1 MRILRGREQGERFL
15 SRLEGRRGEEFEEA
29 SRIVEGIIR
38 DVRRFGDRALRK
50 YTKKYDGVSIGRLRV
65 ERRELALSLKGVGAR
80 GIEAMEAAK
89 RNLERFHRAQLGKG
103 FSIRI
108 ARGAEIGRIP
118 RPLGRVGGYVPGGRR
133 PYPSSLLM
141 CAVPAL
147 VAGVRE
153 VAICTPPG
161 EGGRVHDAVLA
172 AAEICGVRE
181 VYRVGGAQAIA
192 ALAYG
197 TESIEKV
204 DKIVGPGNIYV
215 TIAKL
220 LVRDDVAVD
229 LPAGPSEVVII
240 ADSAAN
246 PKFVAADLLA
256 QAEHGPTSL
265 ALLLTDSRALAKAV
279 GEEVERE
286 LRAAASDRAAAEAIE
301 RNGAIII
308 LRGLKECAEFANVI
322 APEHLEIMV
331 REPRA
336 LLDSIESAG
345 AVFLGDY
352 SPVALGDYSS
362 GLNHILPTRGFAK
375 HYSGLSSEDF
385 VKWLNYLECSE
396 EGFEELCRAGIELAG
411 IEGFERHSRS
421 LRIRLEGKRGD
432 A

>member
-1 MRILRGREQGERFL
+1 MRVLRGRERVERFL
-15 SRLEGRRGEEFEEA
+15 SRLEGRRGEEFEEV

-38 DVRRFGDRALRK
+38 DVRRSGDRALRK
-50 YTKKYDGVSIGRLRV
+50 YTKKYDGVTLGGLRV
-65 ERRELALSLKGVGAR
+65 SPRELRLSLRRLDAKGIRALR
-80 GIEAMEAAK
+80 AAK

-118 RPLGRVGGYVPGGRR
+118 RPLKRVGGYVPGGRR

-141 CAVPAL
+141 CAVPAIM
-147 VAGVRE
+147 AGVGE
-153 VAICTPPG
+153 MAVCTPPG
-161 EGGRVHDAVLA
+161 EGGRVHHAVLA
-172 AAEICGVRE
+172 AAEICGVEE
-181 VYRVGGAQAIA
+181 VYSVGGAQAIA

-240 ADSAAN
+240 ADSTAN
-246 PKFVAADLLA
+246 PKFIAADLLA

-265 ALLLTDSRALAKAV
+265 ALLLTDSRALAEV
-279 GEEVERE
+279 VEEEVERE
-286 LRAAASDRAAAEAIE
+286 LMAIASDRAAAEAIE
-301 RNGAIII
+301 RNGAIIV
-308 LRGLKECAEFANVI
+308 LDGLEECAKLANEI

-331 REPRA
+331 KSPRA
-336 LLDSIESAG
+336 LLGLIESAG

-352 SPVALGDYSS
+352 SPAALGDYSS

-385 VKWLNYLECSE
+385 VKWLNYLECSRD
-396 EGFEELCRAGIELAG
+396 GFEALCRAGIELAG
-411 IEGFERHSRS
+411 MEGFERHSRS
-421 LRIRLEGKRGD
+421 LMVRLEGGR
-432 A
+432 